1 MVRNKRTSFFILVPA
16 VKPPFLFLP
25 QCTPALYKM
34 SADANVS
41 FLEENPNISRTQLP
55 HPNILWVTV
64 QLFRIHMDTGLDMA
78 ILICLN
84 STLSHQQPS
93 SLEWLKAFI
102 RLHLLQHFRSQ
113 DFKSLGLQER
123 EYHLL
128 VFKYIFPMKF
138 IYWLGSPCATKN
150 QYPNVGFLF
159 YRRAWVVAVKWESI
173 MKYWLH
179 FM

>member
-1 MVRNKRTSFFILVPA
+1 MLIEGQMVRNKRTSFFILVPA
-16 VKPPFLFLP
+16 VKPPSLFLP

-41 FLEENPNISRTQLP
+41 FSGRKRNISRTQLP

-84 STLSHQQPS
+84 STLSHQWPS

-102 RLHLLQHFRSQ
+102 RLLHLQHFRSQ
-113 DFKSLGLQER
+113 DLNPWAF
-123 EYHLL
+123 
-128 VFKYIFPMKF
+128 
-138 IYWLGSPCATKN
+138 
-150 QYPNVGFLF
+150 
-159 YRRAWVVAVKWESI
+159 RRVSTN
-173 MKYWLH
+173 
-179 FM
+179 F